1 VEKPDPRNR
10 GWAFIFSIF
19 KMLKNHLIKNRL
31 HMKWTKFLLTTL
43 SICCINV
50 LIAQGLGIIPEPYLS
65 TKGNGVYTLP
75 KTISISAPTS
85 ANAIAETIANQLKLT
100 TGKTVN
106 FSKTEPTIELSIIK
120 DDVIG
125 DEGYL
130 LNVNDKGI
138 QVKANTNAGL
148 FYGWQTVQQLL
159 PAAIYSKTVS
169 KNTNWQ
175 LSHCSIIDKPRF
187 GWRGMMLD
195 VSRHFFSKADV
206 KVFIDDMVR
215 YKYNRF
221 HWHLTDDQ
229 GWRIEIKSL
238 PRLTSVGAWRAE
250 RKGKWMNITTPALDE
265 PKTYG
270 GFYTQEDIKEV
281 VAYAKARFVEVIPEI
296 DVPGHSMA
304 MLAAYPNLSTTPNY
318 PYQVNAGD
326 EFMDWEGLNG
336 HATARIDNSLDPSN
350 EEVYTVLDKVMT
362 EVAPLFPFEYIH
374 MGGDENAKNNWEKS
388 SNVQALMKREG
399 LKDQMEVQ
407 SYFVRRMQKI
417 INSKGKKMMGWNEIL
432 QGGLSGDAAVMS
444 WQGIKGGIEAAKQG
458 HKVVMSP
465 NDYNYIDY
473 YQGEITAEGKVYRGL
488 RMKTTYGFDPVPSGI
503 DATLIL
509 GNQANQW
516 TEQLQTIRNVQYM
529 NWPRGLAVAETS
541 WSPNEKKDWNNFT
554 KKVEKHFDY
563 FDAANVKYA
572 KSIYDAIVT
581 TELNTKGELI
591 LKMEGEVDNLRFYY
605 TIDDQMPDNFSDEYT
620 KPFVLP
626 SDVTLVRIQSYR
638 DGKPIGKLLNIPIE
652 SLRNRA
658 KKVL

>member
-1 VEKPDPRNR
+1 
-10 GWAFIFSIF
+10 
-19 KMLKNHLIKNRL
+19 
-31 HMKWTKFLLTTL
+31 MKWTKLLLTAL
-43 SICCINV
+43 SICCING
-50 LIAQGLGIIPEPYLS
+50 LMAQGLGIIPEPYLS
-65 TKGNGVYTLP
+65 TKGQGIYVIP
-75 KTISISAPTS
+75 KTISISAPGS
-85 ANAIAETIANQLKLT
+85 ANELSETIAKQLRLT
-100 TGKTVN
+100 TGKTVY
-106 FSKTEPTIELSIIK
+106 FSKNEPTIELSIVK

-125 DEGYL
+125 EEGYL
-130 LNVNDKGI
+130 LNVNTKGI
-138 QVKANTNAGL
+138 QIKANTNAGL
-148 FYGWQTVQQLL
+148 FYGWQSVQQLL
-159 PAAIYSKTVS
+159 PAAIYGKTIS

-175 LSHCSIIDKPRF
+175 LTHCSIIDKPRF

-195 VSRHFFSKADV
+195 VSRHFFSKEDV

-229 GWRIEIKSL
+229 GWRIEIKAL
-238 PRLTSVGAWRAE
+238 PKLTSVGAWRAE

-265 PKTYG
+265 PKTNG

-281 VAYAKARFVEVIPEI
+281 VAYAKARFIEVVPEI

-304 MLAAYPNLSTTPNY
+304 MLAAYPNLSTTPKY

-326 EFMDWEGLNG
+326 EFMDWEGMNG
-336 HATARIDNSLDPSN
+336 HPTARIDNSLDPSN
-350 EEVYTVLDKVMT
+350 EDVYTALDKVMT

-388 SNVQALMKREG
+388 ANVQALMKREG
-399 LKDQMEVQ
+399 LKDQNEVQ
-407 SYFVRRMQKI
+407 SYFVKRMQKI

-465 NDYNYIDY
+465 NDFNYIDY
-473 YQGEITAEGKVYRGL
+473 YQGEITAEGRVYRGL
-488 RMKTTYGFDPVPSGI
+488 RMKTTYGFDPVPAGI
-503 DATLIL
+503 DASLIL

-516 TEQLQTIRNVQYM
+516 TEQLQTMRNVQYM
-529 NWPRGLAVAETS
+529 TWPRSLAVAETN

-554 KKVEKHFDY
+554 KKVEKQFEV
-563 FDAANVKYA
+563 FEAANVKYA
-572 KSIYDAIVT
+572 KSMFDAIVT
-581 TELNTKGELI
+581 TELNTKGEYI
-591 LKMEGEVDNLRFYY
+591 LKMEGEVANLRFYY
-605 TIDDQMPDNFSDEYT
+605 TIDDQMPDNYSDEYT
-620 KPFVLP
+620 KPFVIP
-626 SDVTLVRIQSYR
+626 EDVTLVRIQSYR

>member
-1 VEKPDPRNR
+1 MNGV
-10 GWAFIFSIF
+10 
-19 KMLKNHLIKNRL
+19 
-31 HMKWTKFLLTTL
+31 
-43 SICCINV
+43 
-50 LIAQGLGIIPEPYLS
+50 IAQGLGIIPEPYLA
-65 TKGNGVYTLP
+65 TKGKDVYVLP
-75 KTISISAPTS
+75 KSISISAPSSVNTLIDQI
-85 ANAIAETIANQLKLT
+85 AIQLRAA
-100 TGKTVN
+100 TGKVVY
-106 FSKTEPTIELSIIK
+106 FSKNEPTIEFALVK
-120 DDVIG
+120 DEVIG
-125 DEGYL
+125 EEGYT
-130 LNVNDKGI
+130 LNVNASGVQI
-138 QVKANTNAGL
+138 KANTQTGL
-148 FYGWQTVQQLL
+148 FYGWQTMQQLL
-159 PAAIYSKTVS
+159 PSAIYGKTTQ
-169 KNTNWQ
+169 KNVNWQ
-175 LSHCSIIDKPRF
+175 LPHCSIIDKPRF
-187 GWRGMMLD
+187 AWRGMMLD

-206 KVFIDDMVR
+206 KVFIDDMAR
-215 YKYNRF
+215 YKFNRF

-238 PRLTSVGAWRAE
+238 PKLTSVGAWRAE
-250 RKGKWMNITTPALDE
+250 RKGKWMNITTPALEE

-281 VAYAKARFVEVIPEI
+281 VAYAKSKFIEVIPEV

-304 MLAAYPNLSTTPNY
+304 ILAAYPNLSTTPNY

-326 EFMDWEGLNG
+326 EFMDWEGLKG
-336 HATARIDNSLDPSN
+336 HATAKIDNSLDPSN
-350 EEVYTVLDKVMT
+350 EEVYSTLDKVFT
-362 EVAPLFPFEYIH
+362 EIAPLFPFEYIH

-388 SNVQALMKREG
+388 ANVQALMKKEG

-407 SYFVRRMQKI
+407 SYFVKRVQKI

-444 WQGIKGGIEAAKQG
+444 WQGVKGGIEAAKQG

-488 RMKTTYGFDPVPSGI
+488 RMKTTYGFDPVPEGV
-503 DATLIL
+503 DPTLIL

-516 TEQLQTIRNVQYM
+516 TEQLQNMRNVQYM
-529 NWPRGLAVAETS
+529 TWPRGLAVAETN
-541 WSPNEKKDWNNFT
+541 WSPNEKKDWKHFT
-554 KKVEKHFDY
+554 KKVEKQFDV
-563 FDAANVKYA
+563 FEAANVKYA
-572 KSIYDAIVT
+572 KSMYDAIVS

-605 TIDDQMPDNFSDEYT
+605 TIDDQMPDNYSDEYT
-620 KPFVLP
+620 KPVILP
-626 SDVTLVRIQSYR
+626 TDVTLVRVQSYR

>member
-1 VEKPDPRNR
+1 
-10 GWAFIFSIF
+10 
-19 KMLKNHLIKNRL
+19 
-31 HMKWTKFLLTTL
+31 MKWTKFLLTTL

-85 ANAIAETIANQLKLT
+85 ANAIAETISNQLKLT

-350 EEVYTVLDKVMT
+350 EEVYTVLDKVMA